1 MRVSMLNL
9 NLIEKDAIGACI
21 IHMARFFRDRGD
33 EVKIYIEH
41 PPEGVSADIASLCQV
56 VSLGELISGRQSHFV
71 NSDLF
76 IYHYPIRYDLLESIK
91 GIERGAVIFYYHGV
105 TPLELWG
112 YEEDRDL
119 LVRGVEGVSL
129 VHYADLAIAC
139 SEFTKEELVQRYGY
153 DADRVR
159 IIPLPMTQGD
169 FRPGTKDPD
178 LVARYGLEGR
188 RVLLYV
194 GRMAGNKRID
204 LLVRALV
211 LVRAQ
216 VPEAILLLVGDNNSA
231 VAYRGETE
239 KARAL
244 AAELDISGSVI
255 FTGRVDRL
263 PDYYRLAE
271 VYLSASL
278 HEGFGLPL
286 LEAMSSGVPIVAA
299 RAGAIPQVVGQAG
312 LLCMPGDAAD
322 LAAKALSVLQDTT
335 LHSDLVRKG
344 LERAQEFTLERYQRE
359 LKEGCE
365 DALSYAHLTPGR
377 RLRPTHAKTLATEVA
392 TPPSPPMPTRPSGP
406 TSAAEHPLSFSWP
419 VPTANPDIMIRGYV
433 VRSDKPIIGPLIA
446 WIRRHSTSHLRE
458 PYLDPMLERQVIF
471 NYQVVQA
478 WQELIA
484 QLRDLVGRWQRIEQK
499 VVDLDARLTAWESQW
514 QRTEEHLSFLETLHA
529 NLDGRQTTLFQVQTQ
544 TAQNVAGL
552 QAMFNS
558 DPVIVRER
566 LQAIQATLDQAPA
579 EVWHRL
585 DRLWQLLIRNEPE
598 ETNFSYQALG
608 EKVGGAPE
616 IVRNLYAPFADGF
629 IGSGD
634 VLDIGCGR
642 GVFLKLL
649 RERGVTARG
658 VDLDSDMVAICR
670 RAGLDAVQG
679 DALGYLEGLPE
690 RSLGGIFCA
699 HLIEHLPKSQLVRF
713 TELAHSRLRSGAKAI
728 FITPNG
734 AGLTIYHATFYKDLT
749 HQQPLHP
756 EAIRFLLEASGFHGV
771 TISTL
776 SATPAEQ
783 KLSLLPT
790 TALPANL
797 QPLVEA
803 INANLEQ
810 LNALLYGD
818 LDCAVTGLA

>member
-1 MRVSMLNL
+1 MRVSLLNL

-41 PPEGVSADIASLCQV
+41 PPEGVSADIAAGLCQV

-76 IYHYPIRYDLLESIK
+76 IYHYPIRYGLLESIK
-91 GIERGAVIFYYHGV
+91 GIERGAVIFYYYGV
-105 TPLELWG
+105 TPPELWG

-129 VHYADLAIAC
+129 VHYADLAIVC
-139 SEFTKEELVQRYGY
+139 SEFSKGELVQRCGY

-159 IIPLPMTQGD
+159 IIHLPVTQGD

-188 RVLLYV
+188 RVLLFV

-204 LLVRALV
+204 LLVQTLARV
-211 LVRAQ
+211 HAQ
-216 VPEAILLLVGDNNSA
+216 VPEAILLLVGDNHSA

-244 AAELDISGSVI
+244 AAELDISDSVI

-286 LEAMSSGVPIVAA
+286 LEAMSSGVPVVAA
-299 RAGAIPQVVGQAG
+299 RAGAIPEVVGQAG
-312 LLCMPGDAAD
+312 LLCLPGDAAD
-322 LAAKALSVLQDTT
+322 LAAKALSVLQDTA

-344 LERAQEFTLERYQRE
+344 LERVQEFTLERYQRE
-359 LKEGCE
+359 LQESCA
-365 DALSYAHLTPGR
+365 DALSYAHLTPNRRR
-377 RLRPTHAKTLATEVA
+377 RLIQAKTLATQVA
-392 TPPSPPMPTRPSGP
+392 TPPSPLMPTQPSGP
-406 TSAAEHPLSFSWP
+406 TPAAEHPLSSSWP

-446 WIRRHSTSHLRE
+446 WVRRHSTSHLRE

-471 NYQVVQA
+471 NYQVLQA
-478 WQELIA
+478 WHELIA
-484 QLRDLVGRWQRIEQK
+484 HLCDLSSRWQRIEEQ
-499 VVDLDARLTAWESQW
+499 VVELDARFAALEKQ
-514 QRTEEHLSFLETLHA
+514 LSFLETLHA
-529 NLDGRQTTLFQVQTQ
+529 NLDGRQTTLFQVQAQ
-544 TAQNVAGL
+544 TAQTVAGL

-558 DPVIVRER
+558 DPVMVRER
-566 LQAIQATLDQAPA
+566 LQALQATLDQAPA
-579 EVWHRL
+579 EVWRRL

-598 ETNFSYQALG
+598 ETDFSYQALG
-608 EKVGGAPE
+608 EKVSGAPE
-616 IVRNLYAPFADGF
+616 IVRNLYTPFADGF

-649 RERGVTARG
+649 WERGVTARG
-658 VDLDSDMVAICR
+658 VDMDSDMVAICR

-679 DALGYLEGLPE
+679 DALSYLQGLPE

-713 TELAHSRLRSGAKAI
+713 TELAHSRLRSEAKAI

-756 EAIRFLLEASGFHGV
+756 EAVRFLLEASGFHGV

-790 TALPANL
+790 TAWPADL